1 MPIRIP
7 YAKIG
12 NMKILDICKTIR
24 EKDRLA
30 AILLTVLFVLQIIPI
45 LYLGRFNHPTSD
57 DFKYGAYSHTAWQ
70 ETGSLAAVVEAAAK
84 GVAEDYRT
92 WQGSYSALFLM
103 RLEPT
108 VFGEKYYGLVPFIM
122 LGLLTAGTLYFMRT
136 LCKVVLRSGTLH
148 YISMSMLILSFCVQF
163 SPVASEQFFWYNS
176 SVYYNA
182 FHALLL
188 FYLGWLVRFGYQGKK
203 RYIVY
208 MAAGGFL
215 IGGGNYV
222 TALFLVVS
230 HATALGLLWFVKRR
244 KEFWAVLFLWLEF
257 LACFAISAAAPGNGI
272 RGAEIAGY
280 GAVSSIIRS
289 LLQGVRY
296 YMAWLDKWWL
306 LGALIMLP
314 MMLGLIRKTS
324 FQFPWPGFVLLYLYG
339 AFSAMSCPTFY
350 ALGSTGP
357 GRIINIIYDSFLV
370 VSYIQ
375 TFYLLGYICRRWK
388 DAVTDA
394 PKQKE
399 RLRRLFVTL
408 YNGAVVSLCMSLL
421 LAGNI
426 LDMTTVTACKVWVKG
441 EGKQY
446 DLEYRERLAVLED
459 ETVTDVVFAP
469 YTVEPELVFIADGTE
484 DPSFVNNREWA
495 DFYGKNSLVIRTEE

>member
-1 MPIRIP
+1 
-7 YAKIG
+7 
-12 NMKILDICKTIR
+12 MKILDISKTIK
-24 EKDRLA
+24 EKDKLA
-30 AILLTVLFVLQIIPI
+30 AITLTVLFVLQIIPI
-45 LYLGRFNHPTSD
+45 LYLGKFNHPTSD

-70 ETGSLAAVVEAAAK
+70 ETGSLIATLEAAAK
-84 GVAEDYRT
+84 GVAEDYQT

-108 VFGEKYYGLVPFIM
+108 VFGEKYYGFVPWIM

-136 LCKVVLRSGTLH
+136 LCKVVLKSDTLH
-148 YISMSMLILSFCVQF
+148 YISMSMLVLSLCVQF

-182 FHALLL
+182 FHAVLL
-188 FYLGWLVRFGYQGKK
+188 FYVGWLLRFGYGGKK
-203 RYIVY
+203 RYVIY
-208 MAAGGFL
+208 MALGGFL
-215 IGGGNYV
+215 LGGGNYV
-222 TALFLVVS
+222 TALLLIVI
-230 HATALGLLWFVKRR
+230 HATALALLWYLKRK

-257 LACFAISAAAPGNGI
+257 LVCFAVSAAAPGNAI

-280 GAVSSIIRS
+280 GAISSIIRS

-306 LGALIMLP
+306 LVGLFMLP
-314 MMLGLIRKTS
+314 MMLGLIRQTS

-357 GRIINIIYDSFLV
+357 GRIINIIYDSFLLI
-370 VSYIQ
+370 SYIQ
-375 TFYLLGYICRRWK
+375 LFYLLGYICRRWEE
-388 DAVTDA
+388 AVTED
-394 PKQKE
+394 KRQKE
-399 RLRRLFVTL
+399 RLGGLFSTL
-408 YNGAVVSLCMSLL
+408 YNGAVITLCGILL
-421 LAGNI
+421 FSGMI
-426 LDMTTVTACKVWVKG
+426 LDLTTVTACKVWIKG

-446 DLEYRERLAVLED
+446 DKEYTERLAVLED
-459 ETVTDVVFAP
+459 ESITDVVFAP

-484 DPSFVNNREWA
+484 DPEFVNNREWA
-495 DFYGKNSLVIRTEE
+495 DFYGKNSLVIRAGE